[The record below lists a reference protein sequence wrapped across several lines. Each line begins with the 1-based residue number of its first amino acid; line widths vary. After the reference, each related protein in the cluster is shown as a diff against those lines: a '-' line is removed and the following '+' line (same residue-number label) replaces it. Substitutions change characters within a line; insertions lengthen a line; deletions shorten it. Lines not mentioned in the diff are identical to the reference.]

1 MPLIF
6 NRLRLELPRLLRSQL
21 QGYYI
26 GLMELAD
33 CRLYGM
39 PPKLMNTQLE
49 QGTPYQAMPPGT
61 NLLALDGW
69 TKGDSRQ
76 AFNIGN
82 GRNVIDLE
90 TSVEKHCARTRESRR
105 PTICRVSGSSSPEI
119 IS

>member
-69 TKGDSRQ
+69 TKGR
-76 AFNIGN
+76 
-82 GRNVIDLE
+82 LE
-90 TSVEKHCARTRESRR
+90 ASL
-105 PTICRVSGSSSPEI
+105 
-119 IS
+119 